1 MASAWTE
8 GTSFSSFS
16 CLCLSGVCSVAGT
29 VVEQPDVG
37 EAGWH
42 QLSTERQGP
51 ELYLGPGYIFQ
62 GTEEGR
68 PKFLV
73 FNYRA
78 AVAKGTLSTVV

>member
-1 MASAWTE
+1 MALARTE
-8 GTSFSSFS
+8 GVCFSGFS
-16 CLCLSGVCSVAGT
+16 CSCLSGVRSVAGAA
-29 VVEQPDVG
+29 VEQPDVG

-42 QLSTERQGP
+42 RPRAKRQGP
-51 ELYLGPGYIFQ
+51 VFKDHGYIFQ

-78 AVAKGTLSTVV
+78 AVAKGTVSTVV